1 MTPPTVLASDCR
13 TPPPAFHSGAAMPE
27 DDPPLTRAQIEAMFR
42 FADDLLEQARA
53 RARARR
59 LTPAEI
65 EAEEIDDDSEFWDDV
80 RTIGPTGL
88 ASALGERFAMDSR
101 GPRLS
106 HQTKPLQVCPCAD
119 GGAARS
125 ISTSLGR
132 TTTARGRGC
141 RVHGASRK
149 PVHRR
154 CRRSDAASETLMLPR
169 RTDSQQ
175 ETVSQLVDFGRWGLR
190 TRAVQRDC
198 GDVSLRVQ
206 PGAQARLHLGAPAS
220 RGRIFGNPTR

>member
-1 MTPPTVLASDCR
+1 
-13 TPPPAFHSGAAMPE
+13 MPE

-53 RARARR
+53 RARARG

-88 ASALGERFAMDSR
+88 ASTLGERFAMDSR

-119 GGAARS
+119 EW
-125 ISTSLGR
+125 
-132 TTTARGRGC
+132 
-141 RVHGASRK
+141 
-149 PVHRR
+149 R
-154 CRRSDAASETLMLPR
+154 CAQHVDQPWPHDYCTGPRMPCPRCQPEAPSDAPE
-169 RTDSQQ
+169 
-175 ETVSQLVDFGRWGLR
+175 
-190 TRAVQRDC
+190 
-198 GDVSLRVQ
+198 SL
-206 PGAQARLHLGAPAS
+206 
-220 RGRIFGNPTR
+220 